1 MTQPSISVVICV
13 YTEQRWREILA
24 AVESVRQ
31 QSLRCLE
38 IILVVDY
45 NPTLYDRLTNAL
57 PDARIVE
64 NKEAKGLSGGRNT
77 GISAARGDVIAF
89 LDDDAVADP
98 DWLKFFSDCY
108 VDPAVLAVG
117 GRTLPN
123 WETMRPNWFPEE
135 FDWTVGCSY
144 LGMPRSRAVVRNIM
158 GGNASYRREAFGLAG
173 GFRTNIG
180 RAAGKRPLG
189 CEETELCIRI
199 RQSSPAAVLLFENQA
214 VIHHLIPAIRCR
226 LSYFTSRCY
235 AEGLS
240 KALVAAS
247 VGAQDGLS
255 TERSYS
261 TRTLPRGVVRGLGQ
275 AMLGDLW
282 GAARAAA
289 IAIGLA
295 ATVAGYVVG
304 SVPGRVHR
312 EVRAG
317 RRGPNQ
323 ELSRDLT

>member
-1 MTQPSISVVICV
+1 MAQADISVVICV

-24 AVESVRQ
+24 AVESIRG
-31 QSLRCLE
+31 QSVKSTE
-38 IILVVDY
+38 IIVVVDH
-45 NPTLYDRLTNAL
+45 NPALRDRLVSAL
-57 PDARIVE
+57 PDVRILE
-64 NKEAKGLSGGRNT
+64 NKEAQGLSGGRNT
-77 GISAARGDVIAF
+77 GISVARGEVIAF

-98 DWLKFFSDCY
+98 DWLKYFSDCY
-108 VDPAVLAVG
+108 ADPAVLAVG

-123 WETMRPNWFPEE
+123 WETMRPKWFPEE
-135 FDWTVGCSY
+135 FDWTVGCTY
-144 LGMPRSRAVVRNIM
+144 LGMPRTRAVVRNIM
-158 GGNASYRREAFGLAG
+158 GGNASYRREVFDVAG

-199 RQSSPAAVLLFENQA
+199 RKLRPDAVLLFENQA

-261 TRTLPRGVVRGLGQ
+261 SRTLPRGVVRGLGQ
-275 AMLGDLW
+275 AMHGDLW
-282 GAARAAA
+282 GAARGSA
-289 IAIGLA
+289 IVIGLA
-295 ATVAGYVVG
+295 AAVAGYAVG
-304 SVPGRVHR
+304 SIPSRVNR

-317 RRGPNQ
+317 KPNPNK
-323 ELSRDLT
+323 ENG

>member
-45 NPTLYDRLTNAL
+45 NPALYDRLTNAL
-57 PDARIVE
+57 PDARVVE
-64 NKEAKGLSGGRNT
+64 NKEAKGLSGGGDRHIR
-77 GISAARGDVIAF
+77 GGGDVIAF
-89 LDDDAVADP
+89 LDDDVRCALP
-98 DWLKFFSDCY
+98 DWLKFFSECY

-158 GGNASYRREAFGLAG
+158 GGNASYRREAFELAC

-180 RAAGKRPLG
+180 RAAGDMFCWDAKKRSCAYESGIQPSG
-189 CEETELCIRI
+189 G
-199 RQSSPAAVLLFENQA
+199 AAV
-214 VIHHLIPAIRCR
+214 
-226 LSYFTSRCY
+226 
-235 AEGLS
+235 
-240 KALVAAS
+240 
-247 VGAQDGLS
+247 
-255 TERSYS
+255 
-261 TRTLPRGVVRGLGQ
+261 
-275 AMLGDLW
+275 
-282 GAARAAA
+282 
-289 IAIGLA
+289 
-295 ATVAGYVVG
+295 
-304 SVPGRVHR
+304 
-312 EVRAG
+312 
-317 RRGPNQ
+317 
-323 ELSRDLT
+323 